1 MRPALAILARLAFIL
16 WALMALGGPAR
27 ADDITAASRSV
38 VRVVVVAFED
48 GEIVDF
54 SHGSGFAVAP
64 NRIVTNAHVVAIAR
78 DYPDNVVVGVVPS
91 EGDQSYRAR
100 VLAMDPSRD
109 LALIEMTEGTLP
121 AIPLYMGA
129 VTDGADVV
137 AIGYPGNV
145 DLATAQSASDY
156 IRPLTPTRSEGIFS
170 NERRIAGVSALL
182 HTANVARG
190 NSGGP
195 LVDPCGRVLGVNSFI
210 TRGEDGDA
218 PFGFAISN
226 RELAS
231 FLRANKQPFS
241 AISSAC
247 VSMAD
252 QLRDEKERREQEE
265 TERARRA
272 EEARL
277 TAQRQ
282 AEAKALAAHEDARE
296 NQVAIALL
304 LGLFGT
310 LAVGGAG
317 LFYLKDKRKPA
328 IIAGG
333 VGLLLIAGAAV
344 VFFTRPARID
354 ATAAETKTAALPAQ
368 PARTSIGPNVCRFV
382 ENRSRVTVSSV
393 EDVELGWTKDGCV
406 NGRTQYA
413 NHGDMWDR
421 ILVPRDEATISVAEF
436 RPASGDYVVTRYLM
450 SAADMGKARD
460 LRGEELKSCAGDDEA
475 LAIFSDRQ
483 AMIRSILPK
492 VPNERLVYKCE
503 AGEMPRP

>member
-1 MRPALAILARLAFIL
+1 MAILARLAFIL
-16 WALMALGGPAR
+16 WALTALSSPAR
-27 ADDITAASRSV
+27 ADDITAAGRSV

-54 SHGSGFAVAP
+54 SHGSGFAVSP
-64 NRIVTNAHVVAIAR
+64 NRVVTNAHVVAIAR
-78 DYPDNVVVGVVPS
+78 DYPEDVVVGVVPS

-121 AIPLYMGA
+121 PIPLYMGPL
-129 VTDGADVV
+129 TDGADVI
-137 AIGYPGNV
+137 ALGYPANV

-195 LVDPCGRVLGVNSFI
+195 LVDPCGRVLGVNSFL
-210 TRGEDGDA
+210 TRGADGDA

-231 FLRANKQPFS
+231 FLRASKQPFS

-247 VSMAD
+247 VSMTD
-252 QLRDEKERREQEE
+252 QLREEKDRREREE
-265 TERARRA
+265 AERTRRA
-272 EEARL
+272 EQARL

-282 AEAKALAAHEDARE
+282 AEAKAMAANEDARE

-304 LGLFGT
+304 LGLLGT
-310 LAVGGAG
+310 LSVGAAG
-317 LFYLKDKRKPA
+317 LFYLKDRRRPA
-328 IIAGG
+328 AFAGG
-333 VGLLLIAGAAV
+333 IGLLLIAGAGVA
-344 VFFTRPARID
+344 FFTRPARVD
-354 ATAAETKTAALPAQ
+354 GSAEPKTAEAPSQ
-368 PARTSIGPNVCRFV
+368 PARTSIGPNICRFV
-382 ENRSRVTVSSV
+382 EDRSRVTVSSV
-393 EDVELGWTKDGCV
+393 EDVDLRWTADGCV

-413 NHGDMWDR
+413 NHGEMWDR

-436 RPASGDYVVTRYLM
+436 RPGAGEYEVTRYLM
-450 SAADMGKARD
+450 SAADMARARE
-460 LRGEELKSCAGDDEA
+460 LRGEELKTCTTDSEA
-475 LAIFSDRQ
+475 LAIFADRQ
-483 AMIRSILPK
+483 AMIRSTLPK
-492 VPNERLVYKCE
+492 IPNERLVYKCE
-503 AGEMPRP
+503 PGEMPKG